1 MALVSI
7 RDLKTYMDIS
17 FSSRQEDAAEFVLEG
32 LQSELEAYLGRP
44 IEVNEFTEEY
54 RLESSYVGLPMNSY
68 FYNDAGNN
76 YNTSFQAWNSTVP
89 SSTFI
94 RPPQTVYF
102 KNSPVVEVTEIVVKP
117 KWGDEFTLDPDQ
129 DFVVRK
135 FGVDLYYGYADD
147 LIVSTYTA
155 GLAGENIKMF
165 KLMILRAATR
175 EMQNM
180 HDDVVGVKDL
190 TTRNVAPLEVG
201 FLEKELQAV
210 KRYRR
215 RRIA

>member
-1 MALVSI
+1 MLVTV

-17 FSSRQEDAAEFVLEG
+17 FSARQEDAAEYVLEG

-44 IEVNEFTEEY
+44 IEVNEFTEEH
-54 RLESSYVGLPMNSY
+54 RLESVHVGIPMNSY

-76 YNTSFQAWNSTVP
+76 FNSSFQTWNSQVP
-89 SSTFI
+89 SSTFA
-94 RPPQTVYF
+94 RPPMTVYL
-102 KNSPVVEVTEIVVKP
+102 KNSPVISVSEIVVAP
-117 KWGDEFTLDPDQ
+117 KWGEEYTLDEANDY
-129 DFVVRK
+129 VARK
-135 FGVDLYYGYADD
+135 YGVDLYYGYADD
-147 LIVSTYTA
+147 LVTVTYTA

-190 TTRNVAPLEVG
+190 TTRNVAPLEIG
-201 FLEKELQAV
+201 FMEKELQAV